1 MTRSAPG
8 DFAENPTETVKPL
21 PENLPEDDRDD
32 YESELRRLMI
42 NKAARERVKQHQLE
56 LESAGLP
63 AIPTQRLDEVFT
75 TEPQGQDWLIE
86 GLLQQDGSVVL
97 SAQYKSGK
105 TTLAMNLVHAVT
117 TGKPFLGSFC
127 VPEPLRVAY
136 YDLELG
142 FRTARKWFMEIQPDP
157 TMVTYTNLK
166 GQGQQ
171 LDVRS
176 ERWFDHVVEQL
187 RRDQIDVVVIDPIS
201 AVLAAIGV
209 MENENSEVR
218 PLLDRFDAVAREAG
232 CRGVVVVHHTGHD
245 KSRARGASSFGD
257 WPTAMWTL
265 ERDGD
270 KPSQFRARGRDVYVE
285 RSGLV
290 YDQNTRQ
297 LSKLVGPDDA
307 DAEYFRLRR
316 GEQLTTAQV
325 ADELAIS
332 KHTAKRRPEDAGWEI
347 TQEAQGTIP
356 AVWEYPNTAD
366 DRWAP
371 DPFA

>member
-1 MTRSAPG
+1 
-8 DFAENPTETVKPL
+8 
-21 PENLPEDDRDD
+21 
-32 YESELRRLMI
+32 
-42 NKAARERVKQHQLE
+42 
-56 LESAGLP
+56 
-63 AIPTQRLDEVFT
+63 
-75 TEPQGQDWLIE
+75 
-86 GLLQQDGSVVL
+86 
-97 SAQYKSGK
+97 
-105 TTLAMNLVHAVT
+105 
-117 TGKPFLGSFC
+117 
-127 VPEPLRVAY
+127 
-136 YDLELG
+136 
-142 FRTARKWFMEIQPDP
+142 
-157 TMVTYTNLK
+157 
-166 GQGQQ
+166 
-171 LDVRS
+171 
-176 ERWFDHVVEQL
+176 
-187 RRDQIDVVVIDPIS
+187 
-201 AVLAAIGV
+201 

-332 KHTAKRRPEDAGWEI
+332 KHTAKRRLEDAGWEI

>member
-1 MTRSAPG
+1 MTAPNVINQGEQTSLKNLVRDAHRLGIPVSKSVDQECELHDRLTRHDPLNTQRELQQAHAELASAP
-8 DFAENPTETVKPL
+8 
-21 PENLPEDDRDD
+21 
-32 YESELRRLMI
+32 
-42 NKAARERVKQHQLE
+42 
-56 LESAGLP
+56 AG
-63 AIPTQRLDEVFT
+63 
-75 TEPQGQDWLIE
+75 
-86 GLLQQDGSVVL
+86 
-97 SAQYKSGK
+97 K
-105 TTLAMNLVHAVT
+105 
-117 TGKPFLGSFC
+117 
-127 VPEPLRVAY
+127 
-136 YDLELG
+136 
-142 FRTARKWFMEIQPDP
+142 
-157 TMVTYTNLK
+157 
-166 GQGQQ
+166 
-171 LDVRS
+171 
-176 ERWFDHVVEQL
+176 
-187 RRDQIDVVVIDPIS
+187 IS

-332 KHTAKRRPEDAGWEI
+332 KHTAKRRLEDAGWEI